1 MAIAVCGM
9 LDEREDGLLLIKEK
23 IEERGHEAI
32 IIDFSI
38 GTGGIQPTFKADVT
52 CDELAAA
59 GGSSME
65 VVRASLRTERQK
77 ATTAMADGLV
87 ATISEIHEA
96 GELQGI
102 IAVGG
107 MTGTMI
113 SLPVLKHLPFGLPKV
128 LISSTAALPYYAN
141 MFAQYF
147 AVSDITVMHTVVDT
161 VGLNP
166 MLRKLLVNGAGAVCG
181 MVENYEAPTA
191 NPRPAIAITEYGF
204 SEQAA
209 HYVREL
215 LEHDFDV
222 VSFHAQGIG
231 DLAVEHLVA
240 QGRFEGMIDLVPSAI
255 GEYVLGGN
263 RPSGPNRLEGAGT
276 ARIPYVL
283 APCGFDVVSCGPI
296 ARKDN
301 RDPLWTS
308 RKLAERKI
316 FIQDTVRVQVRTSP
330 DEMRVFAKVV
340 AEKLNKYPDKRLVR
354 FLIPTQGFSSVGAAG
369 GVLHEPET
377 DRVFADE
384 LKKELDSEIRITEL
398 QTHLNSPE
406 FARSVVDAFRE
417 SYALWTAG
425 RS

>member
-23 IEERGHEAI
+23 IEKRGHQAI
-32 IIDFSI
+32 VIDFSI
-38 GTGGIQPTFKADVT
+38 GTGGIQPAFKADIT
-52 CDELAAA
+52 CEDLAAA
-59 GGSSME
+59 GGTNIE
-65 VVRASLRTERQK
+65 TVRASLRTEREK
-77 ATTAMADGLV
+77 ATSAMARGLV
-87 ATISEIHEA
+87 TKVSELHAA

-113 SLPVLKHLPFGLPKV
+113 SLPVLRQLPFGLPKV
-128 LISSTAALPYYAN
+128 LISSTAALPHYAN
-141 MFAQYF
+141 VFAQYF

-161 VGLNP
+161 VGMNP
-166 MLRKLLVNGAGAVCG
+166 MLRNLLVNGAGAVCG
-181 MVENYEAPTA
+181 MVENHEAPARKTK
-191 NPRPAIAITEYGF
+191 PAIAITEYGF

-209 HYVREL
+209 HYVREQ

-240 QGRFEGMIDLVPSAI
+240 QGRFEGLIDLVPSAI
-255 GEYVLGGN
+255 GEYILGGN
-263 RPSGPNRLEGAGT
+263 RPSGPNRLEGAGI
-276 ARIPYVL
+276 AGIPYVL
-283 APCGFDVVSCGPI
+283 APCGFDVLSCGPI

-301 RDPLWTS
+301 GDPLWTS

-330 DEMRVFAKVV
+330 DEMKIFAKAV
-340 AEKLNKYPDKRLVR
+340 AEKLNKYPNKKLVK
-354 FLIPTQGFSSVGAAG
+354 FLIPTRGFSTLGAEG
-369 GVLHEPET
+369 GVLYEPET

-384 LKKELDSEIRITEL
+384 LKKQLDPEIQITEL
-398 QTHLNSPE
+398 ETHLNTPE
-406 FARSVVDAFRE
+406 FARAVVEAFKE
-417 SYALWTAG
+417 AYALRTTAN
-425 RS
+425 S